1 MPFDII
7 TVTPTLTTG
16 AYADNEV
23 LFTSTEIKL
32 PHNKCQLV
40 SLSAIFTD
48 TDTDT
53 SDAVEQNDKEI
64 IVMFFKENTHQLG
77 TIADGAPSITGA
89 QIATNVSLGAVR
101 LVNSTGSG
109 EASLGVPSIFGGQ
122 APNDRSA
129 ASSSLPKLILAE
141 GSTKNTCYIQGLY
154 EVGSADTYEASDLVI
169 TIGVKY

>member
-48 TDTDT
+48 TDTT
-53 SDAVEQNDKEI
+53 ATVEQNNREI

-77 TIADGAPSITGA
+77 TIGDGAPSITGA

-154 EVGSADTYEASDLVI
+154 EVGGADTYEASDLVI